1 MSIFGFRIPAT
12 LRNSYDGQ
20 LMSLSR
26 KDRSR
31 ERGFTLIEVL
41 IVLAII
47 GMVASLVGPRVLGY
61 LSDSKVKA
69 ARVQIDAFSSALDLF
84 YLDNSRYPTASEGLG
99 ALVKK
104 PTNAS
109 RWTGPYLRSGEVPRD
124 PWATSMSIGPLDS
137 LALSISCRLALK
149 GGTVPKTSQIIPI
162 S

>member
-1 MSIFGFRIPAT
+1 MSIFGFRMLAT
-12 LRNSYDGQ
+12 ICKSWDGQ
-20 LMSLSR
+20 WVGLPR
-26 KDRSR
+26 RDRSR

-69 ARVQIDAFSSALDLF
+69 ARVQIDAFSGALDLF

-104 PTNAS
+104 PANAS

-124 PWATSMSIGPLDS
+124 PWGNLYTYRTPGQSGPFDI
-137 LALSISCRLALK
+137 LSFGPEGRDGAQNI
-149 GGTVPKTSQIIPI
+149 TNHTH
-162 S
+162 

>member
-1 MSIFGFRIPAT
+1 MAIFGVRIPAIT
-12 LRNSYDGQ
+12 GGLCNWRSNR
-20 LMSLSR
+20 LSR
-26 KDRSR
+26 RDRAK

-84 YLDNSRYPTASEGLG
+84 YLDNSRYPTAAEGLG

-124 PWATSMSIGPLDS
+124 PWGNLYVYRAPGQSGPFDI
-137 LALSISCRLALK
+137 LSFGPEGRDGAQNISNH
-149 GGTVPKTSQIIPI
+149 TH
-162 S
+162 